1 MHAPRPATEDAE
13 LQVTE
18 ERLEE
23 VLTNLKVILLFCF
36 LHKQINILDTFY
48 CNLVCAGGCCAAPLQ
63 TMWSGPI
70 RFQNGSCSKT

>member
-23 VLTNLKVILLFCF
+23 VLNNLKVIVVLF
-36 LHKQINILDTFY
+36 LHKSIYWILFY
-48 CNLVCAGGCCAAPLQ
+48 CNLVCAGGCGAAPLQ
-63 TMWSGPI
+63 AMWSGPI

>member
-23 VLTNLKVILLFCF
+23 VLVTVHGSVCSFCVR
-36 LHKQINILDTFY
+36 LCCGPARCACQR
-48 CNLVCAGGCCAAPLQ
+48 CLVTVHLP
-63 TMWSGPI
+63 
-70 RFQNGSCSKT
+70 R